1 MITAVLS
8 PSTYQLEHDGKTYKR
23 AVTELR
29 RYIPDDT
36 PDDLPLANH
45 PDAFYSGY
53 KVGNFVALADS
64 DDPADNR
71 FHVAKIT
78 GIVDGN
84 LILQNYATST
94 QNTQSATWKPLYQ
107 HDDGRYR
114 RGGHASKHWHAVVDE
129 VIMDDE
135 KEFPY
140 IRHHRLQFTESGRLT
155 ASCKKQLQQSGLKH
169 HVLGRS
175 FP

>member
-1 MITAVLS
+1 M
-8 PSTYQLEHDGKTYKR
+8 
-23 AVTELR
+23 
-29 RYIPDDT
+29 
-36 PDDLPLANH
+36 
-45 PDAFYSGY
+45 
-53 KVGNFVALADS
+53 ALADS

-78 GIVDGN
+78 GIVDVN

-94 QNTQSATWKPLYQ
+94 QSTQSATWKPLYQ

-155 ASCKKQLQQSGLKH
+155 ASWKKQLQQSGLKH
-169 HVLGRS
+169 HVLVRS